1 MANVIRIL
9 ERNKYLLDD
18 ETTLIVPA
26 TDFKHDIFDYLG
38 VLKYEKSGS
47 TIAERSDANK
57 LTDMKATAKIVAKES
72 CCCCILDNYSI
83 QTQIEINELKNG
95 YDATDKTNMWTT
107 IDSKN
112 SWYNSKETEIDNCT
126 TITALKAVDL
136 VCT

>member
-1 MANVIRIL
+1 MANVVRIL

-18 ETTLIVPA
+18 ETTLTVSA
-26 TDFKHDIFDYLG
+26 ADFKLNIFDYLG
-38 VLKYEKSGS
+38 VFKYEKSGS

-57 LTDMKATAKIVAKES
+57 LTDMKAAAKIVAKES
-72 CCCCILDNYSI
+72 CCCCICANYSI

-112 SWYNSKETEIDNCT
+112 SWYSSKETEIDDCT